1 MARRVAWTET
11 AWRDLEHVADYIA
24 EHSPG
29 YAAALVRRIRD
40 QARSL
45 EELSERGR
53 IVPELDQ
60 PAVRELVVGS
70 YRLIYEISEEDVY
83 VLGLIHGARDLTA
96 LWDTASRTGPGDS

>member
-1 MARRVAWTET
+1 
-11 AWRDLEHVADYIA
+11 
-24 EHSPG
+24 
-29 YAAALVRRIRD
+29 VRRIRD
-40 QARSL
+40 QARAL
-45 EELSERGR
+45 EVMSERGR

-96 LWDTASRTGPGDS
+96 LWDTESRGGPGDS